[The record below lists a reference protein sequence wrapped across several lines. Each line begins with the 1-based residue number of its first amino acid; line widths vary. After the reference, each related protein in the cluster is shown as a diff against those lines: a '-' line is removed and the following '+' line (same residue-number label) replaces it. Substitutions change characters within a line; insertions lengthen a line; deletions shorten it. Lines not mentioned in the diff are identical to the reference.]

1 MKAIYKRELKAY
13 FKTPLG
19 YIFLAAFFLFSSLMF
34 ALTNLMMQQ
43 TAMSGYFSNISLI
56 FVFVI
61 PILTMRLFS
70 EERKSKT
77 DQLLLTAPVRV
88 MDIVLGKFFAAAT
101 LLLIGVA
108 ASCLFVPV
116 MELYGT
122 PAIAESL
129 IGYLGLLLMGLFFVS
144 LGMFMST
151 ITESQVI
158 AAVSTLAVIF
168 LIWLLGSVSL
178 QFTEILTGA
187 WAWLGK
193 ALDWLLDFI
202 SINNRLYDFTLGTL
216 NLVPVFYFVSLT
228 GLFIFLTIQVIE
240 RRRWK

>member
-1 MKAIYKRELKAY
+1 MIAIFKRELRAY
-13 FKTPLG
+13 FSTPIG
-19 YIFLAAFFLFSSLMF
+19 YIFLSAFIFFSSLFFVFINMN
-34 ALTNLMMQQ
+34 ALQTSMTN
-43 TAMSGYFSNISLI
+43 YFSNVSLM

-88 MDIVLGKFFAAAT
+88 HEIVLGKYLAASS
-101 LLLIGVA
+101 LLLIGV
-108 ASCLFVPV
+108 LFTVLFLPI
-116 MELYGT
+116 MSFYGT
-122 PAIAESL
+122 PDVAECL
-129 IGYLGLLLMGLFFVS
+129 IGYLGIFLLGLFFVA
-144 LGMFMST
+144 LGMFLSS

-158 AAVSTLAVIF
+158 SAVSTLAIIF
-168 LIWLLGSVSL
+168 FLWFLGGMNI
-178 QFTEILTGA
+178 QFTEILTGVFS
-187 WAWLGK
+187 WLGK

-216 NLVPVFYFVSLT
+216 NIVPVFYFLSLAA
-228 GLFIFLTIQVIE
+228 LFVFLTISVIE

>member
-19 YIFLAAFFLFSSLMF
+19 YIFLAVFFLFSSLMF
-34 ALTNLMMQQ
+34 TLTNLMMQQ
-43 TAMSGYFSNISLI
+43 TAMSSYFSNISMI

-77 DQLLLTAPVRV
+77 DQLLLTAPVRISE
-88 MDIVLGKFFAAAT
+88 IVFGKFLAAAT

-108 ASCLFVPV
+108 ASSLFIPV

-129 IGYLGLLLMGLFFVS
+129 IGYFGLFLMGLFFVA
-144 LGMFMST
+144 LGMFMSSV
-151 ITESQVI
+151 TESQVI
-158 AAVSTLAVIF
+158 AAVSTLAIIF
-168 LIWLLGSVSL
+168 LVWLLGSVSL
-178 QFTEILTGA
+178 RFSEVLTGSL
-187 WAWLGK
+187 AWLGK
-193 ALDWLLDFI
+193 ALDWLLGFI
-202 SINNRLYDFTLGTL
+202 SINNRFYDFTLGTL
-216 NLVPVFYFVSLT
+216 NLVPVFYFLSLA